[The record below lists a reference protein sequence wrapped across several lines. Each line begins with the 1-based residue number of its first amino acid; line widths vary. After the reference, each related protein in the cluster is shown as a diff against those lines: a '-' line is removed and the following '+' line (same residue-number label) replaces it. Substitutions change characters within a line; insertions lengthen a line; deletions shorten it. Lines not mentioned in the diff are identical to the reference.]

1 MFTLLAV
8 DDSPFQLKQL
18 TDELPKSCQYDITI
32 EGAKNGIEAYKRFE
46 VLLEEGVLFHMILMD
61 LEMPFWD
68 GFEATTAIR
77 QLESDL
83 QAPRTYICGLS
94 ANTDESN
101 LQ

>member
-1 MFTLLAV
+1 M
-8 DDSPFQLKQL
+8 
-18 TDELPKSCQYDITI
+18 
-32 EGAKNGIEAYKRFE
+32 
-46 VLLEEGVLFHMILMD
+46 LFHMILMD

-94 ANTDESN
+94 ANTDESKFEIF
-101 LQ
+101 L